1 MTPPNN
7 HTCDFMS
14 QPLVPSAAGND
25 HSSFAEH
32 VLEVPPGDRLF
43 HSGAYPWFLLLGG
56 LLGGSIA
63 PIHPDKQ
70 QLALMEHDHPRT
82 SARGDIIGRAIV
94 IQRFE
99 VEDADMGAK
108 RIGVIAQ
115 RFRLFKPPAHCYFV
129 AIAKVA

>member
-1 MTPPNN
+1 MWRKYR
-7 HTCDFMS
+7 S
-14 QPLVPSAAGND
+14 RQ
-25 HSSFAEH
+25 
-32 VLEVPPGDRLF
+32 RLF
-43 HSGAYPWFLLLGG
+43 HSGAYPLFFLLSGFLRS
-56 LLGGSIA
+56 SIA
-63 PIHPDKQ
+63 PIHSDEQ
-70 QLALMEHDHPRT
+70 QLAIVEHDHPLTLR
-82 SARGDIIGRAIV
+82 RGDIIGRAIV

>member
-25 HSSFAEH
+25 YPSLPEH
-32 VLEVPPGDRLF
+32 VPKITTGQCLLHPGINPWLPLR
-43 HSGAYPWFLLLGG
+43 SGFIWRTIAP
-56 LLGGSIA
+56 GGS
-63 PIHPDKQ
+63 DEE
-70 QLALMEHDHPRT
+70 QLATVEHDHPLTLR
-82 SARGDIIGRAIV
+82 RGDIIGRAIV

-115 RFRLFKPPAHCYFV
+115 RF
-129 AIAKVA
+129 